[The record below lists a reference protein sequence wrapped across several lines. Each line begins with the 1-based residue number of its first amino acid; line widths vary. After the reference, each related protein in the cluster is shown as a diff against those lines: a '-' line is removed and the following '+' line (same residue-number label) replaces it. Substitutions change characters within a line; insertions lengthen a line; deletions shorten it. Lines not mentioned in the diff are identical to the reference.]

1 MKECGKGGEGVG
13 ESGKEWYF
21 CLSVGK
27 SGKKGEGVGGC
38 GKEWVGFIKPRKEQ
52 GLPSACMYS
61 TTKFE
66 LETLSFHCLVF
77 LVLLN
82 CRLCS

>member
-1 MKECGKGGEGVG
+1 MWERGEGVG

-27 SGKKGEGVGGC
+27 SGKR

-52 GLPSACMYS
+52 GLKESNDHAQ
-61 TTKFE
+61 
-66 LETLSFHCLVF
+66 VD
-77 LVLLN
+77 N
-82 CRLCS
+82 N